1 MPSASPC
8 CSSALS
14 STSQLLQVLEPN
26 KFPVV
31 VAATQSNI
39 ALLCDP
45 PGGQP
50 CVLLVVPK
58 VSEDL
63 FADPA

>member
-1 MPSASPC
+1 M
-8 CSSALS
+8 
-14 STSQLLQVLEPN
+14 LEPN

-50 CVLLVVPK
+50 CVLLVVPR
-58 VSEDL
+58 VSEAL